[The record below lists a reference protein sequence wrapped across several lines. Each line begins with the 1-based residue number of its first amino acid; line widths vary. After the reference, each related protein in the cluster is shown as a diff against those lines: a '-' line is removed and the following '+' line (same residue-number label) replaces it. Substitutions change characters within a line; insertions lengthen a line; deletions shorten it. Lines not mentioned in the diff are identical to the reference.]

1 MQEEQ
6 TRVPGRYG
14 KEEIAHNELE
24 PWPNA
29 HPDRNYV
36 THLEIPEFTC
46 LCPRSGFPDFAT
58 IVIDYV
64 PDQYV
69 MELKSLKLYINGYRD
84 RQISHESATNTI
96 LNDLVEHGEITRD
109 EIYTH
114 PKRNQIYRCLGD
126 HAAVDIDTFTVALPV
141 GDLLL
146 LCSDGLWEMVHDQEM
161 QAIVEM
167 CATRPTQLSAK
178 LVQAAL
184 QQGGAD
190 NISVIVVRSA

>member
-96 LNDLVEHGEITRD
+96 LNDLVEQMNPRWIRVV
-109 EIYTH
+109 
-114 PKRNQIYRCLGD
+114 GD
-126 HAAVDIDTFTVALPV
+126 FTVRGNVKTMIFAEYEQPAYT
-141 GDLLL
+141 GP
-146 LCSDGLWEMVHDQEM
+146 
-161 QAIVEM
+161 
-167 CATRPTQLSAK
+167 RPEFRRYY
-178 LVQAAL
+178 
-184 QQGGAD
+184 QQ
-190 NISVIVVRSA
+190 